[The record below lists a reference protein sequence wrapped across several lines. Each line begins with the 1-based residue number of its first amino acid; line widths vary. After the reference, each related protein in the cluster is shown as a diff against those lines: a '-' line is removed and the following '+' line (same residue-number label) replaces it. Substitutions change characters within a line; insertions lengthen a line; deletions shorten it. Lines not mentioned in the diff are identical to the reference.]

1 LNKERLAAFTDAV
14 LAIIMTI
21 LVLELEKPKTVN
33 LAGLWDL
40 RANFFAYTLSFF
52 WLGLMWTTHHNNWH
66 SITKVSNATVSY
78 SLLMLFIASLFPY
91 TTSLVATNFNNVTA
105 QTFYG
110 LVVLGVSFSNMA
122 ISHSL
127 KQVNPSVHFGWLY
140 ALPNTSIILDVVI
153 KLIGLLITLT
163 VYPPAMMYAIFI
175 NIFVVGYASR
185 QAIKKQP
192 KKS

>member
-1 LNKERLAAFTDAV
+1 MNKERLAAFTDAV

-33 LAGLWDL
+33 LAVLWDL

-175 NIFVVGYASR
+175 DIFVVGYASR

>member
-1 LNKERLAAFTDAV
+1 MNKERLAAFTDAV

-175 NIFVVGYASR
+175 DIFVVGYASR

>member
-1 LNKERLAAFTDAV
+1 MNKERLAAFTDAV

-33 LAGLWDL
+33 FAGLWDL

-175 NIFVVGYASR
+175 DIFVVGYASR
-185 QAIKKQP
+185 HAIKQQP

>member
-175 NIFVVGYASR
+175 DIFVVGYASR

>member
-1 LNKERLAAFTDAV
+1 
-14 LAIIMTI
+14 
-21 LVLELEKPKTVN
+21 
-33 LAGLWDL
+33 
-40 RANFFAYTLSFF
+40 
-52 WLGLMWTTHHNNWH
+52 MWTTHHNNWH

-175 NIFVVGYASR
+175 DIFVVGYASR